1 MYKYKHLDLSNYFD
15 EDDAIDIIVFFK
27 SGDHAHITDIMG
39 SVSIDEQFLSVQ
51 QTGRYSKSFYF
62 DADSVRYFAISPCEN
77 GNAWKRKAMSREAE
91 SDLIDETF
99 NLED

>member
-1 MYKYKHLDLSNYFD
+1 MYKYKHLDLANYFD

-27 SGDHAHITDIMG
+27 SGDHANITDIMG

-51 QTGRYSKSFYF
+51 QTGRYAKSFYF
-62 DADSVRYFAISPCEN
+62 DADSVRYFAINPREN
-77 GNAWKRKAMSREAE
+77 GNAWKNAAMSREAE